1 MSASIFVSVMY
12 LLAFTLNLIF
22 GKGIFSG
29 WDWLSGLAF
38 GLAVTNLAPKILA
51 KLERRNG

>member
-1 MSASIFVSVMY
+1 MNASIFVSVMF
-12 LLAFTLNLIF
+12 LLAFTLNLVF
-22 GKGIFSG
+22 GKGISNG

-38 GLAVTNLAPKILA
+38 GLAVTNLAPRILA